1 MEVSYAGKRKYGNKG
16 RGVKHW
22 ARLGCWISPC
32 YSPFS
37 FGARFVTYEPFIT
50 LIFNFCSG
58 RGKSRITAT
67 ADTGTADADSIDT
80 GARLF
85 F

>member
-1 MEVSYAGKRKYGNKG
+1 MSQA
-16 RGVKHW
+16 
-22 ARLGCWISPC
+22 LGA
-32 YSPFS
+32 
-37 FGARFVTYEPFIT
+37 FGLLDFTMLLPVLAWPRFVTYEPFIT

-58 RGKSRITAT
+58 RGKSRITAN
-67 ADTGTADADSIDT
+67 ADTGTADADSVDT